1 MGARRGESGGV
12 SCAAGKR
19 REARDGGAAGRQ
31 KEARLA
37 VAVSDGERHEGRAKV
52 EAEAS
57 PNKRMH
63 RSAASEFLVIQPMRH
78 AAPGDAWC

>member
-1 MGARRGESGGV
+1 MGASRGDSGRV
-12 SCAAGKR
+12 SCVAGKR
-19 REARDGGAAGRQ
+19 REARGGGAEGRQ
-31 KEARLA
+31 KEARLT
-37 VAVSDGERHEGRAKV
+37 VAVIGGEWQDGRAKV